1 MLTITIAGSEGWD
14 EEKQEF
20 VKTSKDCTICLEHS
34 LVAISKWESKYHKPF
49 LSEDQK
55 TREEL
60 IYYVKCM
67 TITQNVDDSVYKSI
81 STENLEKVFKY
92 IENPMS
98 ATVFYDYGIKQKR
111 GRIKNKVPTSET
123 LYSYMV
129 GLNIDFKCEKW
140 HLNRLLN
147 LIRICSDNN
156 QPPNKKRMSNREIL
170 ERNKRLN
177 AERRKMLN
185 TKG

>member
-34 LVAISKWESKYHKPF
+34 LVSMSKWEAKYHRPF

-55 TREEL
+55 TRKEL

-67 TITQNVDDSVYKSI
+67 TITQNVDDSVYQNI
-81 STENLEKVFKY
+81 SADNLKKVLEY
-92 IENPMS
+92 IDDPMS
-98 ATVFYDYGIKQKR
+98 ATVFYDYGRKQKR
-111 GRIKNKVPTSET
+111 GRIKNKVPTTET
-123 LYSYMV
+123 IYSYMV

-147 LIRICSDNN
+147 LIRICSENN

-170 ERNKRLN
+170 ERNHSLN
-177 AERRKMLN
+177 KQRQKLLN

>member
-1 MLTITIAGSEGWD
+1 MISITIEGSEGWD

-34 LVAISKWESKYHKPF
+34 LVSISKWESKYHKPF
-49 LSEDQK
+49 LSEEKK

-67 TITQNVDDSVYKSI
+67 TITQNVDDSVYNNI
-81 STENLEKVFKY
+81 SFYNLKKVFDY
-92 IENPMS
+92 INDPMS
-98 ATVFYDYGIKQKR
+98 ATVFYDNNQKK

-156 QPPNKKRMSNREIL
+156 QPPNKRKMSNRDIL

-177 AERRKMLN
+177 AERRKILN